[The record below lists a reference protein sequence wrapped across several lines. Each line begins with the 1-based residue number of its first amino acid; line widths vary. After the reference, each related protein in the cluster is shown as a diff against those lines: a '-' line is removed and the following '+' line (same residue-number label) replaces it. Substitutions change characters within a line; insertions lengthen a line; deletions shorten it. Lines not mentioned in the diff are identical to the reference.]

1 MVVKQDL
8 KKSKEKIKD
17 LMWKQK
23 DSLRNF
29 TATDKARQHLE
40 IKVQGLTDGL
50 TMIEENAEPVDQ
62 ENKLKNIIFILIREN
77 KELKNQLHLIEL
89 SSQNL

>member
-17 LMWKQK
+17 LMRKQK
-23 DSLRNF
+23 DSLRDF
-29 TATDKARQHLE
+29 TTTDKARQHLE